1 MKVSLDTMKSWFKK
15 GLYPTESQF
24 ASVFDS
30 FWHKDDAIPM
40 ASVQNLTQTLNNKAS
55 AFHKHELSDI
65 YDLSVFEQDIS
76 NQLKTKANTEHEH
89 PQYLT
94 EHQDISGKQDKTD
107 ETLQTTEKSVVGA
120 INEVD
125 SNLKNHLSEYNGL
138 SQLVMGLEEQVHN
151 HVTNDF
157 PALKNKVDLLEQQ
170 GTGGSAGV
178 DISLVVSTTY
188 AELKALRDSKG
199 LSVGTWYRITDYETT
214 VYNNANAR
222 SAGHLFDILVLAIDV
237 NQLSEDAKAVHSVRD
252 TEGYFAHA
260 NLAAWK
266 LKYSLDNDTAKFV
279 WASDG
284 GEKYTVTLPEIG
296 LVELTPVSTNDTT
309 YEGCPYKFTGAFAG
323 MQLTI
328 YLAHLE
334 LQPGEEFIHNVL
346 VIEGMGEMID
356 NFPVMGV
363 VHENQAPGKGVIW
376 EMEDE
381 YNNLCP
387 YDFKN
392 IQFKRCLISS
402 TQDSPSEEECAFFG
416 KYVGLELEETPK
428 LPEGYYINTEDTK
441 YLYTFSVI
449 SADGS
454 VEDNS
459 LGVDLTSAGMGIL
472 HLCAENRMRPNINAS
487 SFALDLNNNVFV
499 ANCNSIE
506 DMMNIIQMGNTFG
519 VMCQGNTFVNMTME
533 NVFGNEC
540 WYNTFGNDCR
550 YNSFGNDCRYNS
562 FGNGCDDNSFGN
574 GCDNNSFGNDCWENS
589 FGNGC
594 DDNSFGNSCGG
605 NSFGNYFQNN
615 SFGNNCHS
623 NSFGN
628 NCDSNSFGNECYDNS
643 FGNYCYS
650 NSFGNGCD
658 NNSFGNYCYRNSFGN
673 SCYNNSFGNSCGGN
687 SFGNN
692 CYYNSFGNYF
702 QYNSFGNDCYYNSF
716 GNGCH
721 NNSILDNVKYITVFE
736 GVYYV
741 SIGSASGTVQYA
753 QVLNGTCGSSS
764 SNKLQINFAT
774 GKSYTQIAGKNSS
787 GELKIWVPA
796 DVVA

>member
-1 MKVSLDTMKSWFKK
+1 MKVSLSQIKSWFKK
-15 GLYPTESQF
+15 GMYPTESQF
-24 ASVFDS
+24 ANTFDS
-30 FWHKDDAIPM
+30 FWHKDDTLPLSAI
-40 ASVQNLTQTLNNKAS
+40 QNLMQILNDKA
-55 AFHKHELSDI
+55 FTNHTHQLNDI
-65 YDLSVFEQDIS
+65 TDLSEFEQDIS
-76 NQLKTKANTEHEH
+76 NQLNTKANTEHEH

-94 EHQDISGKQDKTD
+94 EHQDISGKQNKTD

-170 GTGGSAGV
+170 GAGGSAGF
-178 DISLVVSTTY
+178 DISLVVSITY
-188 AELKALRDSKG
+188 AELKALRDSNG

-222 SAGHLFDILVLAIDV
+222 SAGHPFDILVMATDV

-296 LVELTPVSTNDTT
+296 LIELTPVSTNDTT

-428 LPEGYYINTEDTK
+428 LPEGYYVNTEDTK

-449 SADGS
+449 LADGS

-540 WYNTFGNDCR
+540 WYNTFGN
-550 YNSFGNDCRYNS
+550 YFQNK
-562 FGNGCDDNSFGN
+562 
-574 GCDNNSFGNDCWENS
+574 
-589 FGNGC
+589 
-594 DDNSFGNSCGG
+594 
-605 NSFGNYFQNN
+605 SFGNY
-615 SFGNNCHS
+615 CYS

-628 NCDSNSFGNECYDNS
+628 NCDSNSFGNDCY
-643 FGNYCYS
+643 Y
-650 NSFGNGCD
+650 
-658 NNSFGNYCYRNSFGN
+658 NSFGN
-673 SCYNNSFGNSCGGN
+673 SCYNNSFGNDCYYN

-702 QYNSFGNDCYYNSF
+702 QNNSFGNDCYYNSF

-764 SNKLQINFAT
+764 SNMLQIDFAV
-774 GKSYTQIAGKNSS
+774 GKNYTQVAGKNSS

-796 DVVA
+796 DIVA

>member
-1 MKVSLDTMKSWFKK
+1 MF
-15 GLYPTESQF
+15 G
-24 ASVFDS
+24 
-30 FWHKDDAIPM
+30 
-40 ASVQNLTQTLNNKAS
+40 
-55 AFHKHELSDI
+55 
-65 YDLSVFEQDIS
+65 DIS
-76 NQLKTKANTEHEH
+76 KLRNSATGQVLNLGKG
-89 PQYLT
+89 
-94 EHQDISGKQDKTD
+94 SGVSDVK
-107 ETLQTTEKSVVGA
+107 
-120 INEVD
+120 
-125 SNLKNHLSEYNGL
+125 
-138 SQLVMGLEEQVHN
+138 M
-151 HVTNDF
+151 
-157 PALKNKVDLLEQQ
+157 
-170 GTGGSAGV
+170 
-178 DISLVVSTTY
+178 VVSTTY
-188 AELKALRDSKG
+188 SELKALRDSAG

-222 SAGHLFDILVLAIDV
+222 AAGHPFDILVMATDV

-296 LVELTPVSTNDTT
+296 LLELTPVSTNDTT
-309 YEGCPYKFTGAFAG
+309 YEGCPYKFTSTFSG
-323 MQLTI
+323 MQLSI

-334 LQPGEEFIHNVL
+334 LQEGEEFIHNVL
-346 VIEGMGEMID
+346 VIEGMGQEMVD
-356 NFPVMGV
+356 QFPVTSI

-540 WYNTFGNDCR
+540 WYNTFGNEC
-550 YNSFGNDCRYNS
+550 Y
-562 FGNGCDDNSFGN
+562 DNSFGN

-589 FGNGC
+589 FGNNC
-594 DDNSFGNSCGG
+594 YYNSFGNECRY
-605 NSFGNYFQNN
+605 NSFGNYFQ
-615 SFGNNCHS
+615 
-623 NSFGN
+623 
-628 NCDSNSFGNECYDNS
+628 
-643 FGNYCYS
+643 
-650 NSFGNGCD
+650 

-673 SCYNNSFGNSCGGN
+673 NCDSNSFGNYFQYNSFGNSCDRNSFGNSCGGN
-687 SFGNN
+687 SFGNGCN
-692 CYYNSFGNYF
+692 N
-702 QYNSFGNDCYYNSF
+702 NSF

-796 DVVA
+796 DIVA

>member
-1 MKVSLDTMKSWFKK
+1 MKVSLSQIKSWFKK
-15 GLYPTESQF
+15 GMYPTESQF
-24 ASVFDS
+24 ANTFDS
-30 FWHKDDAIPM
+30 FWHKDDTLPLSAI
-40 ASVQNLTQTLNNKAS
+40 QNLMQILNDKA
-55 AFHKHELSDI
+55 FTNHTHQLYDI
-65 YDLSVFEQDIS
+65 TDLSEFEQDIS
-76 NQLKTKANTEHEH
+76 NQLNTKANTEHEH

-94 EHQDISGKQDKTD
+94 EHQDISGKQNKTD

-138 SQLVMGLEEQVHN
+138 SQLVMELEEQVHN

-170 GTGGSAGV
+170 GAGGSAGV
-178 DISLVVSTTY
+178 DISLVVSITY
-188 AELKALRDSKG
+188 AELKALRDSNG

-222 SAGHLFDILVLAIDV
+222 SAGHPFDILVMATDV

-296 LVELTPVSTNDTT
+296 LIELTPVSTNDTT

-540 WYNTFGNDCR
+540 WYNTFGN
-550 YNSFGNDCRYNS
+550 
-562 FGNGCDDNSFGN
+562 GCDDNSFGN
-574 GCDNNSFGNDCWENS
+574 DCDNNSFGNN
-589 FGNGC
+589 C
-594 DDNSFGNSCGG
+594 DSNSFGNSCGG
-605 NSFGNYFQNN
+605 NSFGNSCRYNSFGNECYYNSFGNYFQNN
-615 SFGNNCHS
+615 SFGNNCDS

-628 NCDSNSFGNECYDNS
+628 DCWENSFGNECYYNS
-643 FGNYCYS
+643 FGNSCYN
-650 NSFGNGCD
+650 NSFGNECYYNSFGNSCRYNSFGNSCD
-658 NNSFGNYCYRNSFGN
+658 NNSFGNYCYS
-673 SCYNNSFGNSCGGN
+673 NSFGNSCGGN

-692 CYYNSFGNYF
+692 CYYNSFGN
-702 QYNSFGNDCYYNSF
+702 
-716 GNGCH
+716 GCH
-721 NNSILDNVKYITVFE
+721 SNSILDNVKYITVFE

-796 DVVA
+796 DIVA